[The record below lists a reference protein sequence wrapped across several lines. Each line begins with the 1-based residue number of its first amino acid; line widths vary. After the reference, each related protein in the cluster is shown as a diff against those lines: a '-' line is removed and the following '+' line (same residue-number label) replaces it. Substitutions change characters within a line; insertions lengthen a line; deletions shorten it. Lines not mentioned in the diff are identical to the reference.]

1 MKNSLQLHHKLIDL
15 RMKIQ
20 FIQDNHGLVAQDGL
34 STEDIFAV
42 VKDLHNEMAET
53 RYLIKRQEKLTQ
65 LT

>member
-1 MKNSLQLHHKLIDL
+1 MKNSLQLHHKLVDL
-15 RMKIQ
+15 RRKIQ
-20 FIQDNHGLVAQDGL
+20 FIQHNHGLLTQDGL
-34 STEDIFAV
+34 STDDIFAL